1 MENLH
6 MNQIQ
11 YVTCGPHGGTGRVAV
26 GRAQDKMLI
35 RILEKERF
43 ELICQKQYLSINHEE
58 LKNKY
63 ESVIKNFVKLEWE
76 NMLLKKENESLT
88 LFNKTIDNL
97 DNPL

>member
-6 MNQIQ
+6 MNDIKNI
-11 YVTCGPHGGTGRVAV
+11 TCGPLGGRGRVAV
-26 GRAQDKMLI
+26 SRAKDKMLI
-35 RILEKERF
+35 RKLEKERF
-43 ELICQKQYLSINHEE
+43 QFICQKEYLSLNHEE

-76 NMLLKKENESLT
+76 NMLLKKENQSLT
-88 LFNKTIDNL
+88 LLNKTIDNL